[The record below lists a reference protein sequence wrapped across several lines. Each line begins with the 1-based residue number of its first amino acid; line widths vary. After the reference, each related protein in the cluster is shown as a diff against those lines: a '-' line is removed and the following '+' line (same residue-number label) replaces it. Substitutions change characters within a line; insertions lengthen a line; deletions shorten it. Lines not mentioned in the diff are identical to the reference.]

1 MIQIN
6 GKCKNSVKRK
16 KKKTNFIPSNLGWVC
31 HYQNR
36 DNLSGSYG
44 FPEIPEVLNR

>member
-1 MIQIN
+1 MVQIN
-6 GKCKNSVKRK
+6 GKCKNSVRRK
-16 KKKTNFIPSNLGWVC
+16 KTRTILILSYLMRGLPL
-31 HYQNR
+31 NR